1 MSTRSCIAVE
11 RCNGAVSEIYC
22 HSDGE
27 IRNVGE
33 RLLTYYRTTRQAAKL
48 ITLGDIAV
56 LGTTPDI
63 SNTVAYMRDK
73 DCVECYARKHRSV
86 KRFQSLYEVNK
97 RRYDQGYEY
106 MYLLTR
112 KHGWLVKQY
121 ADPWESLAAALITEK
136 LSK

>member
-11 RCNGAVSEIYC
+11 RCNGTVSEIYC

-33 RLLTYYRTTRQAAKL
+33 RLLTYYNTTRLASKL
-48 ITLGDIAV
+48 ITLGDISF
-56 LGTTPDI
+56 LGTTPNVND
-63 SNTVAYMRDK
+63 TVAYMRDK
-73 DCVECYARKHRSV
+73 GCVECYARKYRSV
-86 KRFQSLYEVNK
+86 KQFQSHYKVDK

-121 ADPWESLAAALITEK
+121 ADPWESLTTALITEK